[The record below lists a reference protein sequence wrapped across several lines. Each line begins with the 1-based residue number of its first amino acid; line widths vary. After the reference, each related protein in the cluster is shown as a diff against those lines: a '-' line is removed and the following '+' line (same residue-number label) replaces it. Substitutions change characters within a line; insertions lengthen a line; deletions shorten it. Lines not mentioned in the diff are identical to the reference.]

1 MEESPA
7 SRHKEASVAE
17 RHGRDTRGE
26 MFLPL
31 SCFNAKKCQLF
42 RLFAMV
48 LLHSITQC
56 YCLCVSKNN

>member
-26 MFLPL
+26 VFLPV
-31 SCFNAKKCQLF
+31 SCINAKKC
-42 RLFAMV
+42 RLFGLFALV
-48 LLHSITQC
+48 LLHSVTQC
-56 YCLCVSKNN
+56 DCLCVSK